1 MHDTPTPSGNDDDNN
16 KGERQTSAEVRR
28 YRQLS
33 VFWRVLISAIAL
45 VSIALAINQ
54 LLNLQLFMGVVLID
68 SRYLYIVLAS
78 LLPFVFIL
86 FPASQNSPFDRVPWY
101 DWILFL
107 ATLGVFAS
115 FAWYAE
121 NMADEAW
128 QFAPPAFIQPVTV
141 LMWLLL
147 LEAVRRAG
155 GFAIFVVV
163 VVISLYPLVA
173 GSMPPPFKGQPFSF
187 FNTAAYHA
195 FSEESLLG
203 VPIKAFANIVMGFL
217 VFGAALQHT
226 GAGRFFM
233 DFAFALLGH
242 VRGGPAKVAIF
253 SSGLLGSVSGS
264 VTSNILTTGAL
275 TIPAM
280 KRLGFSARYAGGVE
294 ACAST
299 GGVLMPP
306 IMGATAFIMATFLS
320 VDYIQVAIAAAIPSI
335 LYFFGLFVAIDA
347 YSARRGLKG
356 MPREELPNVWQSI
369 KDGWQYLFVFA
380 FLIYMLAVLQHEI
393 LAPYFA
399 TVVLIAINQL
409 RKHTRWNW
417 TNAREFIFTAGQLFI
432 ELIGILA
439 GVGLVVGALIMTGM
453 AGTFTNDL
461 VALAGDNGFILLIA
475 GALTS
480 FVLGIGLTITA
491 AYILLAVVLA
501 PGVVKLGF
509 DPMAVHLFLM
519 YWGMLS
525 FITPPVAVGAYVAAS
540 LAKAD
545 GMGTGFEAM
554 RLGAIIYFIPFF
566 FVLNPAL
573 ILHGTWG
580 EVLFVTITAFIGVW
594 LIASGLQ
601 GYLAGVGTLAGSAAS
616 WVARMLLLAGG
627 FLFALPGGKHTGIP
641 QFELTI
647 AAIVTALLGAGV
659 AYMAQKKQ
667 PETAQPAGQ

>member
-1 MHDTPTPSGNDDDNN
+1 MTQAPTQDS
-16 KGERQTSAEVRR
+16 ERPASAEVRR
-28 YRQLS
+28 YRHLNP
-33 VFWRVLISAIAL
+33 VWTGLIAL
-45 VSIALAINQ
+45 TTVVCIALAINQ
-54 LLNLQLFMGVVLID
+54 LLNLQFFAGVVLIE
-68 SRYLYIVLAS
+68 SRYLFLLIAA
-78 LLPFVFIL
+78 LLPFVFIV
-86 FPASQNSPFDRVPWY
+86 FPASGKSPYDRVPWY
-101 DWILFL
+101 DGVLFVLALGAFL
-107 ATLGVFAS
+107 AY
-115 FAWYAE
+115 AWYAE
-121 NMADEAW
+121 QMADEAW
-128 QFAPPAFIQPVTV
+128 QFSPPDYIVPVTLLV
-141 LMWLLL
+141 WLLL

-163 VVISLYPLVA
+163 LVISLYPLYA
-173 GSMPPPFKGQPFSF
+173 GSMPFPFKGLAFSF
-187 FNTAAYHA
+187 PNTAAYHSL
-195 FSEESLLG
+195 SEESLLG
-203 VPIKAFANIVMGFL
+203 VPMKAFANIVMGFL

-226 GAGRFFM
+226 GAGKFFM

-264 VTSNILTTGAL
+264 VTTNILTTGAL

-306 IMGATAFIMATFLS
+306 IMGATAFVMAMFLN
-320 VDYIQVAIAAAIPSI
+320 VEYLDVAIAAAIPSL

-347 YSARRGLKG
+347 YSARHGLRG
-356 MPREELPNVWQSI
+356 MSRDELPKLKRAI
-369 KDGWQYLFVFA
+369 LDGWQYIFVFA
-380 FLIYMLAVLQHEI
+380 FLIYMLAILQQEI
-393 LAPYFA
+393 LAPYIA
-399 TVVLIAINQL
+399 TVVLIVINQM
-409 RKHTRWNW
+409 RKHSRWGW
-417 TNAREFIFTAGQLFI
+417 SDVTGFIHTTGILFI

-439 GVGLVVGALIMTGM
+439 GIGLVVGALIMTGM

-461 VALAGDNGFILLIA
+461 IVLAGNNGFVLLLTGALASFIL
-475 GALTS
+475 GM
-480 FVLGIGLTITA
+480 GLTITA

-540 LAKAD
+540 LAKTD

-573 ILHGTWG
+573 IFHGSWG
-580 EVLFVTITAFIGVW
+580 EIFFVTLTAFIGVV
-594 LIASGLQ
+594 LIAASLQ
-601 GYLAGVGTLAGSAAS
+601 GYLIGVGTLAGSALS
-616 WVARMLLLAGG
+616 WIARVVLLIAG

-647 AAIVTALLGAGV
+647 AAIVTAAIGIVAGFAHV
-659 AYMAQKKQ
+659 RRYGG
-667 PETAQPAGQ
+667 TVDTVAQP